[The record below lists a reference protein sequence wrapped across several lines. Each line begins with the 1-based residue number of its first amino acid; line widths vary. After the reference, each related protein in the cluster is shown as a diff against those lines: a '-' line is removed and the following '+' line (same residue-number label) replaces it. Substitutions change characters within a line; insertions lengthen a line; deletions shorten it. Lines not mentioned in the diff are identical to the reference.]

1 MTWLQSDEFFYH
13 ALLESVKG
21 ILTRSNPNIRI
32 FDVESWI
39 CRTIR
44 LHRFV
49 ESNPRFD
56 IEYSNIWQIGDA
68 EKVIWEGWGCTGWTR
83 KIFEIATAECIDKG
97 GELVIRSYSVVESE
111 WNGISDI
118 GKDGIWAVL
127 YPFNVSWGWEGFQQ
141 VLPWNRILTSSAKL
155 TLRDRRNRLSMESV
169 ESVECLHNWLLSGII
184 DGVLTQMDVSALMDL
199 DEWAKKSRFSGVD
212 DVARRKGWFY
222 MWFWWFR

>member
-1 MTWLQSDEFFYH
+1 MLWWFNVSKLINSI
-13 ALLESVKG
+13 LLLLPVKG

-39 CRTIR
+39 CQTIH

-49 ESNPRFD
+49 ESNPWF
-56 IEYSNIWQIGDA
+56 ILEYSNIWRIGDA
-68 EKVIWEGWGCTGWTR
+68 EKVKWWYR
-83 KIFEIATAECIDKG
+83 
-97 GELVIRSYSVVESE
+97 VIRSYSVVEGE

-118 GKDGIWAVL
+118 GKDGVWAVL
-127 YPFNVSWGWEGFQQ
+127 YPFNVSWGREGFQL

-199 DEWAKKSRFSGVD
+199 DEWAKKSRFSGS
-212 DVARRKGWFY
+212 GWFY
-222 MWFWWFR
+222 MWFWWFH